1 MRVDGDSLDISL
13 FGMWPLRFSVTVDSL
28 VLMSCEVVA
37 VAMVDLTLRI
47 SSVMFM
53 IVEGF

>member
-13 FGMWPLRFSVTVDSL
+13 FGMWPLRFSVTVDNL

>member
-13 FGMWPLRFSVTVDSL
+13 FGMWPLHFSVTVDSL

-37 VAMVDLTLRI
+37 VAMVNLTLRI